1 MSPTPKKSPA
11 RFIPL
16 VLVLGGVGWYAFH
29 RYQLAHAPYEWS
41 GTVEARTIAL
51 GSRAGGRIKEIKV
64 KEGDRIKLGDA
75 LLILEPG
82 DWPAQKEQ
90 ADAALAQAEAT
101 LDKLKAGAR
110 PEEIDAAKARAQ
122 TAQAAFQEAVTGTRP
137 EQVAA
142 AKARWIA
149 TESAVEKAQH
159 DVDRLHKLRDAG
171 AAVPAD
177 VDNAEIALK
186 GAIAQR
192 DASKNQLDEL
202 EHGSR
207 REDIAQAKA
216 RASEQVASEKLVTA
230 GTRVEDI
237 RVAEAQVKAAKGKVD
252 QIANMIDELTIRA
265 PAVIADAKGQPRT
278 DWTARVEALDLRP
291 GDIIAPNATAV
302 TLVEDDQLFVRIYVP
317 ETELGHIKLD
327 ETVPITVDSFSGESF
342 TGKVEHINQIGE
354 YSPRNLQT
362 ADERA
367 NQVFGTRIG
376 LTSGADKLRAGMA
389 AFIKVPRE

>member
-75 LLILEPG
+75 LVILEPG

-122 TAQAAFQEAVTGTRP
+122 TAQAAFQEVVTGTRP

-142 AKARWIA
+142 AKSRWIA

-186 GAIAQR
+186 GAIAT
-192 DASKNQLDEL
+192 L
-202 EHGSR
+202 R
-207 REDIAQAKA
+207 RISSTSSSTAAVAKISPRRKRA
-216 RASEQVASEKLVTA
+216 RASRSRRRSSSPPARAS
-230 GTRVEDI
+230 
-237 RVAEAQVKAAKGKVD
+237 
-252 QIANMIDELTIRA
+252 
-265 PAVIADAKGQPRT
+265 RT
-278 DWTARVEALDLRP
+278 SA
-291 GDIIAPNATAV
+291 
-302 TLVEDDQLFVRIYVP
+302 
-317 ETELGHIKLD
+317 
-327 ETVPITVDSFSGESF
+327 
-342 TGKVEHINQIGE
+342 
-354 YSPRNLQT
+354 SPR
-362 ADERA
+362 R
-367 NQVFGTRIG
+367 R
-376 LTSGADKLRAGMA
+376 
-389 AFIKVPRE
+389 